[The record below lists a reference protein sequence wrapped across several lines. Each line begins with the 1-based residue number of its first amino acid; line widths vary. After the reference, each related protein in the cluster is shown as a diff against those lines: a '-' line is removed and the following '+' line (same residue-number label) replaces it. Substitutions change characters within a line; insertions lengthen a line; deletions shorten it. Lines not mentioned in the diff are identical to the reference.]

1 MTSKEINICG
11 KPVTICYCFATE
23 ICYKVLTDED
33 INDFVAEAINAIN
46 KKRMPD
52 TKRTLNFILAGLTAY
67 YESLSKKKKAP
78 VTDTMLLTEMTPDE
92 MGTALGT
99 LIGLR
104 AEFYHVPSD
113 EPKDKQSKL
122 AEEKND

>member
-11 KPVTICYCFATE
+11 KPVTLCYCFATE

-33 INDFVAEAINAIN
+33 INDFVAEAIKAIN
-46 KKRMPD
+46 EKHMPD
-52 TKRTLNFILAGLTAY
+52 MKRTLNFILAGLTAY
-67 YESLSKKKKAP
+67 YESLNKKKKAP

-92 MGTALGT
+92 MCTALGT

-104 AEFYHVPSD
+104 AEFYHVPND
-113 EPKDKQSKL
+113 EPKDKSSEL
-122 AEEKND
+122 AEEKNA